1 MLKKNTKPF
10 ILWFRNVG
18 KDDTAKVGGK
28 GANLGELARGGFP
41 VPNGF
46 IVTAD
51 AYYYFLEKTGI
62 GPAIAQSLKGLNS
75 EDSKKLN
82 ALSKIIKKHI
92 LSAKMPPEIA
102 AEVERNYKELGDV
115 PVAVR
120 SSATAEDGAQDSFAG
135 QQQTF
140 LNTKGPAEVVA
151 ALQKCYASL
160 FEARAIYYRIVN
172 NYDHMKVGLAVPV
185 QIMVQSEKSGVM
197 FTVDPVTGDTS
208 KIIIEAG
215 FGLGEAIVSGSV
227 TPDRYIVDKS
237 TENIVAK
244 EVNSQD
250 WQIVRAPGGGD
261 RHIAVPMA
269 DRKDQKLTDAQILEL
284 AKIGIKIEQHYN
296 SPQDTEFAVAGGKI
310 YMVQSRP
317 ITTLNQNAKIKDQN
331 VGTEGSVEKN
341 QIQENKA
348 EVLLHGAAA
357 SLGSASG
364 PVKIISSSEENDKI
378 LEGDILVTEMTTPD
392 FVPAMK
398 RAKGIITDTGGR
410 TCHAA
415 IVSRELGIPCVVGT
429 GTATS
434 KLKTGQIVTV
444 DGAKGLVYK
453 GVVQISNSKL
463 LISNDGKNSSAIG
476 SQAVEEIPI
485 TGTKVYVNLAEPD
498 GAAEVAKLP
507 VDGVGLLRAEFMI
520 AGIGEH
526 PKAMI
531 AEGRGEE
538 FTQKLAEGI
547 GTIAAAFAPRP
558 VVYRATD
565 FKTNEYRGL
574 KGGDKYEG
582 EEENPMI
589 GMRGALRYITNPDVF
604 NLELEAV
611 KIVRNKMD
619 LTNLHV
625 MIPFVRTVDEMRKCK
640 ELLEAAG
647 LHRSPDFKL
656 WMMVEVPSNIILLEK
671 FIALGIDGVSL
682 GTNDLTQLT
691 LGCDRDNQNL
701 AKSFD
706 ERDEAISLSVA
717 YVIRTCRKHGV
728 TSSVCGQAPSI
739 YPEFTELMVRNG
751 ATSVSVTPDVAIQTR
766 KVIASVEKRLLMQN
780 IIDR

>member
-1 MLKKNTKPF
+1 M
-10 ILWFRNVG
+10 
-18 KDDTAKVGGK
+18 
-28 GANLGELARGGFP
+28 GELTRGGFP

-46 IVTAD
+46 IVTAA
-51 AYYYFLEKTGI
+51 AYYYFLQKTGI
-62 GPAIAQSLKGLNS
+62 GPSITKSMKGLNP

-82 ALSKIIKKHI
+82 ALSKVIKRHI
-92 LSAKMPPEIA
+92 MSAKMPAEIA
-102 AEVERNYKELGDV
+102 LEVEKNYKELGDV
-115 PVAVR
+115 EVAVR
-120 SSATAEDGAQDSFAG
+120 SSATTEDGAEDSFAG
-135 QQQTF
+135 QQETF
-140 LNTKGPAEVVA
+140 LNTKGPAAVVE

-160 FEARAIYYRIVN
+160 FDARAIYYRAIN
-172 NYDHMKVGLAVPV
+172 NYDQMKVGLAAPV
-185 QIMVQSEKSGVM
+185 QIMVQSEKSGIM
-197 FTVDPVTGDTS
+197 FTVDPVSGDTN

-227 TPDRYIVDKS
+227 TPDRYIFDKTS
-237 TENIVAK
+237 ETITAK
-244 EVNSQD
+244 EVNSQP
-250 WQIVRAPGGGD
+250 WKIVRAAGGGD
-261 RHIAVPMA
+261 KHVSVPVA
-269 DRKDQKLTDAQILEL
+269 DRKDQKLTDAEILEL
-284 AKIGIKIEQHYN
+284 GKLGKKIEAHYN
-296 SPQDTEFAVAGGKI
+296 SPQDNEFAITGGKI
-310 YMVQSRP
+310 YLVQSRP
-317 ITTLNQNAKIKDQN
+317 ITTLKKSSVASDQSSDN
-331 VGTEGSVEKN
+331 LETENGKPSTDNE
-341 QIQENKA
+341 I
-348 EVLLHGAAA
+348 LLHGAAA
-357 SLGSASG
+357 SLGAATG
-364 PVKIISSSEENDKI
+364 PVKIIHNRDQNDLI
-378 LEGDILVTEMTTPD
+378 GEGDILVTEMTTPD

-453 GVVQISNSKL
+453 GAVKSANIPQPA
-463 LISNDGKNSSAIG
+463 NDQSRGSA
-476 SQAVEEIPI
+476 SYEEVPI
-485 TGTKVYVNLAEPD
+485 TGTKVYVNLAEPEI
-498 GAAEVAKLP
+498 AAEAAKLP

-531 AEGRGEE
+531 ADGRGGE
-538 FTQKLAEGI
+538 FTKKLAEGI
-547 GTIAAAFAPRP
+547 GQIAAAFAPRP

-574 KGGDKYEG
+574 KGGEKYEG
-582 EEENPMI
+582 QEDNPMI

-604 NLELEAV
+604 NLELEAI

-619 LTNLHV
+619 LTNVYV

-640 ELLEAAG
+640 DLLEAAG

-656 WMMVEVPSNIILLEK
+656 WMMCEVPSNVILLEK
-671 FIALGIDGVSL
+671 FLAIGIDGISL

-691 LGCDRDNQNL
+691 LGVDRDNQEL

-706 ERDEAISLSVA
+706 ERDEAIQLSVE
-717 YVIRTCRKHGV
+717 YVIKTCRKHGV
-728 TSSVCGQAPSI
+728 TISVCGQAPSI

-751 ATSVSVTPDVAIQTR
+751 ATSVSVTPDVAVQTR
-766 KVIASVEKRLLMQN
+766 KIIASVEKRLLMQN